1 MNIDLTSEI
10 KREVGIMVEEDALHY
25 GEGGDYR
32 ASIREAKDLEELKTI
47 LSSMVDALLDI
58 RRY

>member
-1 MNIDLTSEI
+1 MNIDLTVEI
-10 KREVGIMVEEDALHY
+10 KREVGDMIEGALQY

-32 ASIREAKDLEELKTI
+32 ATIRNAKDLEELKTI
-47 LSSMVDALLDI
+47 LSGMVDELLDI

>member
-10 KREVGIMVEEDALHY
+10 KREVGTMVEDALKY

-58 RRY
+58 RR

>member
-10 KREVGIMVEEDALHY
+10 KREVGTMLEDALHY

>member
-10 KREVGIMVEEDALHY
+10 KREVGTMLEDALQY

>member
-10 KREVGIMVEEDALHY
+10 KREVGIMVEDALHY

>member
-1 MNIDLTSEI
+1 MNIDLTGEI
-10 KREVGIMVEEDALHY
+10 KREVGTMLEDVLQY

-32 ASIREAKDLEELKTI
+32 ASIRVAKDLEELKTI

>member
-1 MNIDLTSEI
+1 MKIDFTAEI
-10 KREVGIMVEEDALHY
+10 KGEVGVLLEDALQY

-32 ASIREAKDLEELKTI
+32 ASIRQAKDLEELKTI

>member
-10 KREVGIMVEEDALHY
+10 KKEVGTMLEDALQY

>member
-10 KREVGIMVEEDALHY
+10 KREVGIMVEDALHY
-25 GEGGDYR
+25 AEGGDYR

-47 LSSMVDALLDI
+47 LSSMVDALLDM

>member
-10 KREVGIMVEEDALHY
+10 KREVGIMVEDALHY

-32 ASIREAKDLEELKTI
+32 ASIRVAKDLEELKTI

>member
-10 KREVGIMVEEDALHY
+10 KREVGIMVEDALKY

>member
-10 KREVGIMVEEDALHY
+10 KREVGIMVADALHY

>member
-1 MNIDLTSEI
+1 MNIDFTSEI
-10 KREVGIMVEEDALHY
+10 KREVGTMLEDALQY

-32 ASIREAKDLEELKTI
+32 ASIRESKDLEELKTI
-47 LSSMVDALLDI
+47 LSSMVDALLDM

>member
-10 KREVGIMVEEDALHY
+10 KREVGTMLEDALQY

-32 ASIREAKDLEELKTI
+32 ASIRAAKDLEELKTI

>member
-10 KREVGIMVEEDALHY
+10 KREVGTMLEDVLQY

-32 ASIREAKDLEELKTI
+32 VCVSVAKDLEELKTI

>member
-1 MNIDLTSEI
+1 MWRT
-10 KREVGIMVEEDALHY
+10 ALQY

>member
-1 MNIDLTSEI
+1 ML
-10 KREVGIMVEEDALHY
+10 EDVLQY

-32 ASIREAKDLEELKTI
+32 ASIRVAKDLEELKTI